1 MKSSVQAQNS
11 EDFVPP
17 RAQRFN
23 QFLGD
28 QIRIE
33 INKNNIEIDELNPNP
48 TESKNLL
55 FYDFNSSARR
65 TNFGVGGNIRLATRG
80 EFRRAK
86 LIDKNKIDPAKPE
99 GGAKAKRRPITSHFR
114 GGDRLPTRG

>member
-1 MKSSVQAQNS
+1 M
-11 EDFVPP
+11 PP

-23 QFLGD
+23 QFLGN

-33 INKNNIEIDELNPNP
+33 INKQKVDTDELNPNP
-48 TESKNLL
+48 TDSKNLL

-86 LIDKNKIDPAKPE
+86 LIDKNKIQPDLDV
-99 GGAKAKRRPITSHFR
+99 GAKGKRRPITSHFKE
-114 GGDRLPTRG
+114 GDRLPTRG